1 MDMKDIKKSSKEI
14 LKRNKTELEEKKIF
28 EKMMAGMGIKKEVMN
43 DNSDSAIA
51 DLLIQG
57 VSMGSINMEKKIKD
71 YESEVSEEEL
81 NYAKEFLCF
90 QQQTIEEL
98 KKYL

>member
-1 MDMKDIKKSSKEI
+1 MSY
-14 LKRNKTELEEKKIF
+14 
-28 EKMMAGMGIKKEVMN
+28 
-43 DNSDSAIA
+43 
-51 DLLIQG
+51 
-57 VSMGSINMEKKIKD
+57 MEKKIKD

-81 NYAKEFLCF
+81 NYAKEFLYF